1 MILYQLRCNKGHQFE
16 SWFRNSETYDRQEK
30 RGLLACPEC
39 GSAKVSKAIMAPR
52 IGKKGASRSETAP
65 QPEAAT
71 PAPAAAPTAAVKGPM
86 PAEMRAMLL
95 ELRQQVEKNCD
106 YVGGQFAEE
115 ARKIHYGESE
125 KRGIYGETTDAEAEA
140 LKEEGIEFGRLPW
153 VQRGN

>member
-1 MILYQLRCNKGHQFE
+1 MIRYQLRCKKGHEFD

-52 IGKKGASRSETAP
+52 IGKKGASRTEPGP
-65 QPEAAT
+65 QPEVS

-86 PAEMRAMLL
+86 PTEVRAMLL

-106 YVGGQFAEE
+106 YVGNQFAEE

-125 KRGIYGETTDAEAEA
+125 KRGIYGETSDTEAEA
-140 LKEEGIEFGRLPW
+140 LKEEGIEFGKLPW
-153 VQRGN
+153 VPRGN

>member
-1 MILYQLRCNKGHQFE
+1 MIRYQLRCNKGHQFD

-52 IGKKGASRSETAP
+52 IAKKGAARAEPSP
-65 QPEAAT
+65 QPEAQS
-71 PAPAAAPTAAVKGPM
+71 APAATPTAAVKGPM
-86 PAEMRAMLL
+86 PTEVRAMLL
-95 ELRQQVEKNCD
+95 ELRRQVEKNCD

-125 KRGIYGETTDAEAEA
+125 KRGIYGETSDTEAEA
-140 LKEEGIEFGRLPW
+140 LKDEGIEFGKLPW
-153 VQRGN
+153 VPRGN